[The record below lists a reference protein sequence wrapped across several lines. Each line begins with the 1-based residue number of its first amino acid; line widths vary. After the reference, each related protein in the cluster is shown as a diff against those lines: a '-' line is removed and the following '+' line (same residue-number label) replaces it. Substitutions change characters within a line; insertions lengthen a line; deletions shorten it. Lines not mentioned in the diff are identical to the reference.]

1 MSDKLMG
8 VREAYG
14 ETLARLGEIYKDI
27 VVLDADLSD
36 STKTCIFARKFPER
50 FFNMGIS
57 EQDLMG
63 TAAGLAA
70 AGKIPFVSTFAI
82 FATGRAWEQIR
93 QSIAYSSLNVKIVAS
108 HGGITVGDDGGSHQ
122 AIEDI
127 ALMRHLPNMVVIVPT
142 DAIEMKSIMET
153 IVEYKG
159 PVYVRGS
166 RIKFP
171 IIFDDSYKFEIGK
184 GHVLLKGSD
193 VTIVATGYMV
203 HSSLEAAKRLAQEG
217 IHVEVISMPTIKPLD
232 EILLLKSAA
241 KTNAVV
247 TVEEHLITGG
257 LGSAVSEVL
266 SENYPTTLKRIG
278 IKDKFGISG
287 KPKQLLSH
295 FGLTPHNIVEVAKE
309 VLRKKKKRV
318 SLKVVATG

>member
-14 ETLARLGEIYKDI
+14 KTLARLGEIYKDI
-27 VVLDADLSD
+27 VVLDADLSG
-36 STKTCIFARKFPER
+36 STKTCIFAKKFPER

-82 FATGRAWEQIR
+82 FATGRPWEQIR

-108 HGGITVGDDGGSHQ
+108 HGGVTVGDDGGSHQ

-142 DAIEMKSIMET
+142 DAIEMKSIIET
-153 IVEYKG
+153 IVEYNG

-171 IIFDDSYKFEIGK
+171 IIFDDNYKFEIGK
-184 GHVLLKGSD
+184 GHILLKGSD

-217 IHVEVISMPTIKPLD
+217 IYVEVISMPTIKPLD

-247 TVEEHLITGG
+247 TVEEHLIIGG

-266 SENYPTTLKRIG
+266 SENYPTILKRIG

-295 FGLTPHNIVEVAKE
+295 FGLTPHNIVEAVKE

>member
-36 STKTCIFARKFPER
+36 STRTCIFAKKFPER

-82 FATGRAWEQIR
+82 FATGRPWEQIR

-142 DAIEMKSIMET
+142 DAIEMKSIIET
-153 IVEYKG
+153 IVEYNG

-171 IIFDDSYKFEIGK
+171 IIFDDNYKFEIGK

-193 VTIVATGYMV
+193 VTIVAAGYMV
-203 HSSLEAAKRLAQEG
+203 HSSLEAAKGLAQEG

-295 FGLTPHNIVEVAKE
+295 FGLTPHNIVEAVKE

-318 SLKVVATG
+318 HLQVVATG

>member
-1 MSDKLMG
+1 MQKKLMG
-8 VREAYG
+8 VRDAYG

-36 STKTCIFARKFPER
+36 STRTSLFARKFPDR

-70 AGKIPFVSTFAI
+70 AGKIPFASTFAI

-142 DAIEMKSIMET
+142 DAVEMRKVIET
-153 IVEYKG
+153 IVEYDG

-166 RIKFP
+166 RIKYP
-171 IIFDDSYKFEIGK
+171 VIFDDSHSFEIGK
-184 GHVLLKGSD
+184 GHVLVEGFD

-203 HSSLEAAKRLAQEG
+203 HQSLEAAERLNREG
-217 IHVEVISMPTIKPLD
+217 IYAEVISMSTIKPLD
-232 EILLLKSAA
+232 EVLLIRSAA

-247 TVEEHLITGG
+247 TAEEHLIAGG
-257 LGSAVSEVL
+257 LGSAVCEVL
-266 SENYPTTLKRIG
+266 SEHHPTILRRVG

-287 KPKQLLSH
+287 KPHQLLVH
-295 FGLTPHNIVEVAKE
+295 FGLTATHILEAAKE
-309 VLRKKKKRV
+309 TVRKKRTIPH
-318 SLKVVATG
+318 LQAVATS

>member
-1 MSDKLMG
+1 VSDKIMG

-14 ETLARLGEIYKDI
+14 ETLARLGEVYKDI
-27 VVLDADLSD
+27 VVLDADLSG
-36 STKTCIFARKFPER
+36 STKTCIFAKRFPER

-142 DAIEMKSIMET
+142 DAIEMKSIIET
-153 IVEYKG
+153 IVEYNG

-203 HSSLEAAKRLAQEG
+203 HSSLEAAQRLAQEG
-217 IHVEVISMPTIKPLD
+217 IYVEVISMPTIKPLD
-232 EILLLKSAA
+232 EVLLLKSAA

-247 TVEEHLITGG
+247 TVEEHLVTGG

-278 IKDKFGISG
+278 IRDKFGISG

-295 FGLTPHNIVEVAKE
+295 FGLTPHNIVEAAKE
-309 VLRKKKKRV
+309 VLGKKKKRV

>member
-1 MSDKLMG
+1 MRK
-8 VREAYG
+8 AYG
-14 ETLARLGEIYKDI
+14 ETLAKLGKVYRDI
-27 VVLDADLSD
+27 IVLDADLSC
-36 STKTCIFARKFPER
+36 STKTSLFAQKFPER

-82 FATGRAWEQIR
+82 FATGRGWEQIR

-127 ALMRHLPNMVVIVPT
+127 ALMRSLPNMIVIVPT
-142 DAIEMKSIMET
+142 DAVEMKRVIET
-153 IVEYKG
+153 IVEYQG

-171 IIFDDSYKFEIGK
+171 VIFDESYRFEIGR
-184 GHVLLKGSD
+184 GNVLLEGSD
-193 VTIVATGYMV
+193 VTIVATGFMV
-203 HSSLEAAKRLAQEG
+203 HSSLEAAQTLGREG
-217 IHVEVISMPTIKPLD
+217 ICAEVIAMPTIKPLD
-232 EILLLKSAA
+232 QTLLVKSAA
-241 KTNAVV
+241 KTNALV

-266 SENYPTTLKRIG
+266 SEEYPTLLRRMG

-287 KPKQLLSH
+287 KPEQLLSH
-295 FGLTPHNIVEVAKE
+295 FGLTPHNIVEAVKE
-309 VLRKKKKRV
+309 VLGKKQRKAH
-318 SLKVVATG
+318 LQIVATTG